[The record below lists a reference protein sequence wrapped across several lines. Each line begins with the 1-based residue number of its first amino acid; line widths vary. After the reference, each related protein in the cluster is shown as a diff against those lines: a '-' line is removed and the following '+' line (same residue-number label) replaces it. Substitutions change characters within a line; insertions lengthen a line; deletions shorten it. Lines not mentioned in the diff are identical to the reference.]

1 VPGGRGLLT
10 AAHDLSDGGLAV
22 ALAECCLVGNSGCVV
37 RLPAD
42 TDAFTALF
50 SESTARAVVEVRAGS
65 EAAFAELCAANGV
78 PIEVLGSTGGE
89 AFEVSGQFV
98 IGLAELRGA
107 HTGTLP
113 AIFG

>member
-1 VPGGRGLLT
+1 
-10 AAHDLSDGGLAV
+10 
-22 ALAECCLVGNSGCVV
+22 
-37 RLPAD
+37 
-42 TDAFTALF
+42 
-50 SESTARAVVEVRAGS
+50 
-65 EAAFAELCAANGV
+65 V

-98 IGLAELRGA
+98 IGLAELRDA